1 MKELERSNRVAM
13 IAHGVINACMLFI
26 SVIGFVEHTVSA
38 PVLAVLM
45 LLGIIPVLAEFI
57 CWKRDHATKAIKHLS
72 LIGFALF
79 YTVLLFTAQCNMVYA
94 FVIPMM
100 FAVMPYH
107 DVKAFALINV
117 GTVVENILVVL
128 LGATQGGFGYLGQDA
143 GFIQISV
150 MILLCITSIYATISN
165 QKNTDENIES
175 ITAAQD
181 RAEATLREVM
191 EMSSREKN
199 AVDTQA
205 QTEATVPA
213 ADSATTQSSAAA
225 TVQTVTGTVDEEM
238 AQKIALEHAGVKAA
252 DATITK
258 SKLDYEGRR
267 QVYEIEWYAG
277 GKKYDYEIAVDTGEI
292 LSSAYDEKTSGWSV
306 SNSSNVTVSEADA
319 KQTALGRVSGATQ
332 KDIYEWKFDYDDG
345 RPEYEGKIIYGGT
358 EYDFTIDASSG
369 AVIEWEAESVR

>member
-1 MKELERSNRVAM
+1 MMKRKLILTGAALSLAVAM
-13 IAHGVINACMLFI
+13 TGCGGKPVINQQPSSQAQLI
-26 SVIGFVEHTVSA
+26 SMEAAQEVALKAANIVAEDAAISATTLNEVAGTSCYKVEFTSGDYA
-38 PVLAVLM
+38 YA
-45 LLGIIPVLAEFI
+45 
-57 CWKRDHATKAIKHLS
+57 
-72 LIGFALF
+72 
-79 YTVLLFTAQCNMVYA
+79 YTVNAET
-94 FVIPMM
+94 
-100 FAVMPYH
+100 
-107 DVKAFALINV
+107 
-117 GTVVENILVVL
+117 
-128 LGATQGGFGYLGQDA
+128 GA
-143 GFIQISV
+143 
-150 MILLCITSIYATISN
+150 
-165 QKNTDENIES
+165 
-175 ITAAQD
+175 
-181 RAEATLREVM
+181 VM

-205 QTEATVPA
+205 QTETTAPA

-225 TVQTVTGTVDEEM
+225 TAQTVTGTVDEEM
-238 AQKIALEHAGVKAA
+238 AQKIALEHAGVKAT

-292 LSSAYDEKTSGWSV
+292 LSSGYDEKTSGWSV

-319 KQTALGRVSGATQ
+319 KQTALGSVSGATE
-332 KDIYEWKFDYDDG
+332 KDIYEWQFDYDDG

>member
-1 MKELERSNRVAM
+1 MMKRKLILTGAALSLAVAM
-13 IAHGVINACMLFI
+13 TGCGGKPVINQQPSSQAQLI
-26 SVIGFVEHTVSA
+26 SMEAAQEVALKAANIAAADAAISATTLNEVAGTSCYKVEFTSGDYA
-38 PVLAVLM
+38 YA
-45 LLGIIPVLAEFI
+45 
-57 CWKRDHATKAIKHLS
+57 
-72 LIGFALF
+72 
-79 YTVLLFTAQCNMVYA
+79 YTVNAET
-94 FVIPMM
+94 
-100 FAVMPYH
+100 
-107 DVKAFALINV
+107 
-117 GTVVENILVVL
+117 
-128 LGATQGGFGYLGQDA
+128 GA
-143 GFIQISV
+143 
-150 MILLCITSIYATISN
+150 
-165 QKNTDENIES
+165 
-175 ITAAQD
+175 
-181 RAEATLREVM
+181 VM

-225 TVQTVTGTVDEEM
+225 TAQTVTGTVDEEM
-238 AQKIALEHAGVKAA
+238 AQKIALEHAGVKAT

-369 AVIEWEAESVR
+369 AVVEWEAESVR

>member
-1 MKELERSNRVAM
+1 MMKRKLILTGAALSLAVAM
-13 IAHGVINACMLFI
+13 TGCGGKPVINQQPSSQAQLI
-26 SVIGFVEHTVSA
+26 SMEAAQEVALKAANIA
-38 PVLAVLM
+38 
-45 LLGIIPVLAEFI
+45 AE
-57 CWKRDHATKAIKHLS
+57 D
-72 LIGFALF
+72 
-79 YTVLLFTAQCNMVYA
+79 
-94 FVIPMM
+94 
-100 FAVMPYH
+100 
-107 DVKAFALINV
+107 
-117 GTVVENILVVL
+117 
-128 LGATQGGFGYLGQDA
+128 
-143 GFIQISV
+143 
-150 MILLCITSIYATISN
+150 ATISATTLN
-165 QKNTDENIES
+165 EVAGTSCYKVEFTSGDYAYAYTVN
-175 ITAAQD
+175 
-181 RAEATLREVM
+181 AETGAVM

-225 TVQTVTGTVDEEM
+225 TAQTVTGTVDEEM
-238 AQKIALEHAGVKAA
+238 AQKIALEHAGVKAT

-369 AVIEWEAESVR
+369 AVVEWEAESVR

>member
-1 MKELERSNRVAM
+1 MMKRKLILTGAALSLAVAM
-13 IAHGVINACMLFI
+13 TGCGGKPVINQQPSSQAQLI
-26 SVIGFVEHTVSA
+26 SMEAAQEVALKAANIAAEDAAISATTLNEVAGTSCYKVEFTSGDYA
-38 PVLAVLM
+38 YA
-45 LLGIIPVLAEFI
+45 
-57 CWKRDHATKAIKHLS
+57 
-72 LIGFALF
+72 
-79 YTVLLFTAQCNMVYA
+79 YTVNAET
-94 FVIPMM
+94 
-100 FAVMPYH
+100 
-107 DVKAFALINV
+107 
-117 GTVVENILVVL
+117 
-128 LGATQGGFGYLGQDA
+128 GA
-143 GFIQISV
+143 
-150 MILLCITSIYATISN
+150 
-165 QKNTDENIES
+165 
-175 ITAAQD
+175 
-181 RAEATLREVM
+181 VM

-205 QTEATVPA
+205 QTEATVSA

-225 TVQTVTGTVDEEM
+225 TAQTVTGTVDEEM
-238 AQKIALEHAGVKAA
+238 AQKIALEHAGVKAT

-306 SNSSNVTVSEADA
+306 SNSSNATVSEADA

>member
-1 MKELERSNRVAM
+1 MMKRKLILTGAALSLAVAM
-13 IAHGVINACMLFI
+13 TGCGGKPVINQQPSSQAQLI
-26 SVIGFVEHTVSA
+26 SMEAAQEVALKAANIAAEDAAISATTLNEVAGTSCYKVEFTSGDYA
-38 PVLAVLM
+38 YA
-45 LLGIIPVLAEFI
+45 
-57 CWKRDHATKAIKHLS
+57 
-72 LIGFALF
+72 
-79 YTVLLFTAQCNMVYA
+79 YTVNAET
-94 FVIPMM
+94 
-100 FAVMPYH
+100 
-107 DVKAFALINV
+107 
-117 GTVVENILVVL
+117 
-128 LGATQGGFGYLGQDA
+128 GA
-143 GFIQISV
+143 
-150 MILLCITSIYATISN
+150 
-165 QKNTDENIES
+165 
-175 ITAAQD
+175 
-181 RAEATLREVM
+181 VM

-225 TVQTVTGTVDEEM
+225 TAQTVTGTVDEEM
-238 AQKIALEHAGVKAA
+238 AQKIALEHAGVKAT

-332 KDIYEWKFDYDDG
+332 KDICEWKFDYDDG

-369 AVIEWEAESVR
+369 AVVEWEAESVR

>member
-1 MKELERSNRVAM
+1 MMKRKLILTGAALSLAVAM
-13 IAHGVINACMLFI
+13 TGCGGKPVINQQPSSQAQLI
-26 SVIGFVEHTVSA
+26 SMEAAQEVALKAANIAAEDAAISATTLNEVAGTSCYKVEFTSGDYA
-38 PVLAVLM
+38 YA
-45 LLGIIPVLAEFI
+45 
-57 CWKRDHATKAIKHLS
+57 
-72 LIGFALF
+72 
-79 YTVLLFTAQCNMVYA
+79 YTVNAET
-94 FVIPMM
+94 
-100 FAVMPYH
+100 
-107 DVKAFALINV
+107 
-117 GTVVENILVVL
+117 
-128 LGATQGGFGYLGQDA
+128 GA
-143 GFIQISV
+143 
-150 MILLCITSIYATISN
+150 
-165 QKNTDENIES
+165 
-175 ITAAQD
+175 
-181 RAEATLREVM
+181 VM

-205 QTEATVPA
+205 QTEATVSA

-225 TVQTVTGTVDEEM
+225 TAQTVTGTVDEEM

-369 AVIEWEAESVR
+369 AVVEWEAESVR

>member
-1 MKELERSNRVAM
+1 MMKRKLILTGAALSLAVAM
-13 IAHGVINACMLFI
+13 TGCGGKPVINQQPSSQAQVQAQLI
-26 SVIGFVEHTVSA
+26 SMEAAQEVALKAANIA
-38 PVLAVLM
+38 
-45 LLGIIPVLAEFI
+45 AE
-57 CWKRDHATKAIKHLS
+57 D
-72 LIGFALF
+72 
-79 YTVLLFTAQCNMVYA
+79 
-94 FVIPMM
+94 
-100 FAVMPYH
+100 
-107 DVKAFALINV
+107 
-117 GTVVENILVVL
+117 
-128 LGATQGGFGYLGQDA
+128 
-143 GFIQISV
+143 
-150 MILLCITSIYATISN
+150 ATISATTLN
-165 QKNTDENIES
+165 EVAGTSCYKVEFTSGDYAYAYTVN
-175 ITAAQD
+175 
-181 RAEATLREVM
+181 AETGAVM

-225 TVQTVTGTVDEEM
+225 TAQTVTGTVDEEM
-238 AQKIALEHAGVKAA
+238 AQKIALEHAGVKAT

-258 SKLDYEGRR
+258 SKLDNEGRR

>member
-1 MKELERSNRVAM
+1 MMKRKLILTGAALSLAVAM
-13 IAHGVINACMLFI
+13 TGCGGKPVINQQPSSQAQLI
-26 SVIGFVEHTVSA
+26 SMEAAQEVALKAANIAAEDAAISATTLNEVAGTSCYKVEFTSGDYA
-38 PVLAVLM
+38 YA
-45 LLGIIPVLAEFI
+45 
-57 CWKRDHATKAIKHLS
+57 
-72 LIGFALF
+72 
-79 YTVLLFTAQCNMVYA
+79 YTVNAET
-94 FVIPMM
+94 
-100 FAVMPYH
+100 
-107 DVKAFALINV
+107 
-117 GTVVENILVVL
+117 
-128 LGATQGGFGYLGQDA
+128 GA
-143 GFIQISV
+143 
-150 MILLCITSIYATISN
+150 
-165 QKNTDENIES
+165 
-175 ITAAQD
+175 
-181 RAEATLREVM
+181 VM

-205 QTEATVPA
+205 QTETTAPA

-225 TVQTVTGTVDEEM
+225 TAQTVTGTVDEEM
-238 AQKIALEHAGVKAA
+238 AQKIALEHAGVKAT

-292 LSSAYDEKTSGWSV
+292 LSSGYDEKTSGWSG

-319 KQTALGRVSGATQ
+319 KQTALGSVSGATE
-332 KDIYEWKFDYDDG
+332 KDIYEWEFDYDDG

>member
-1 MKELERSNRVAM
+1 MMKRKLILTGAALSLAVAM
-13 IAHGVINACMLFI
+13 TGCGGKPVINQQPSSQAQLI
-26 SVIGFVEHTVSA
+26 SMEAAQEVALKAANIAAEDAAISATTLNEVAGMSCYKVEFTSGDYA
-38 PVLAVLM
+38 YA
-45 LLGIIPVLAEFI
+45 
-57 CWKRDHATKAIKHLS
+57 
-72 LIGFALF
+72 
-79 YTVLLFTAQCNMVYA
+79 YTVNAET
-94 FVIPMM
+94 
-100 FAVMPYH
+100 
-107 DVKAFALINV
+107 
-117 GTVVENILVVL
+117 
-128 LGATQGGFGYLGQDA
+128 GA
-143 GFIQISV
+143 
-150 MILLCITSIYATISN
+150 
-165 QKNTDENIES
+165 
-175 ITAAQD
+175 
-181 RAEATLREVM
+181 VM

-205 QTEATVPA
+205 QTEATVSA

-225 TVQTVTGTVDEEM
+225 TAQTVTGTVDEEM
-238 AQKIALEHAGVKAA
+238 AQNIALEHAGVKAT

-306 SNSSNVTVSEADA
+306 SNSSNVTVSEEDA

>member
-1 MKELERSNRVAM
+1 MMKRKLILTGAALSLAVAM
-13 IAHGVINACMLFI
+13 TGCGGKPVINQQPSSQAQLI
-26 SVIGFVEHTVSA
+26 SMEAAQEVALKAANIAAADAAISATTLNEVAGTSCYKVEFTSGDYA
-38 PVLAVLM
+38 YA
-45 LLGIIPVLAEFI
+45 
-57 CWKRDHATKAIKHLS
+57 
-72 LIGFALF
+72 
-79 YTVLLFTAQCNMVYA
+79 YTVNAET
-94 FVIPMM
+94 
-100 FAVMPYH
+100 
-107 DVKAFALINV
+107 
-117 GTVVENILVVL
+117 
-128 LGATQGGFGYLGQDA
+128 GA
-143 GFIQISV
+143 
-150 MILLCITSIYATISN
+150 
-165 QKNTDENIES
+165 
-175 ITAAQD
+175 
-181 RAEATLREVM
+181 VM

-225 TVQTVTGTVDEEM
+225 TAQTVTGIVDEEM
-238 AQKIALEHAGVKAA
+238 AQKIALEHAGVKAT

>member
-1 MKELERSNRVAM
+1 MMKRKLILTGAALSLAVAM
-13 IAHGVINACMLFI
+13 TGCGGKPVINQQPSSQAQLI
-26 SVIGFVEHTVSA
+26 SMEAAQEVALKAANIAAEDAAISATTLNEAAGTSCYKVEFTSGDYA
-38 PVLAVLM
+38 YA
-45 LLGIIPVLAEFI
+45 
-57 CWKRDHATKAIKHLS
+57 
-72 LIGFALF
+72 
-79 YTVLLFTAQCNMVYA
+79 YTVNAET
-94 FVIPMM
+94 
-100 FAVMPYH
+100 
-107 DVKAFALINV
+107 
-117 GTVVENILVVL
+117 
-128 LGATQGGFGYLGQDA
+128 GA
-143 GFIQISV
+143 
-150 MILLCITSIYATISN
+150 
-165 QKNTDENIES
+165 
-175 ITAAQD
+175 
-181 RAEATLREVM
+181 VM
-191 EMSSREKN
+191 EMSSREKT

-205 QTEATVPA
+205 QTEATVPT

-225 TVQTVTGTVDEEM
+225 TAQTVTGTVDEEM
-238 AQKIALEHAGVKAA
+238 AQKIALEHAGVKAT

-258 SKLDYEGRR
+258 SKLDYEGRH
-267 QVYEIEWYAG
+267 QVYEIEWYAD

>member
-1 MKELERSNRVAM
+1 MMKRKLILTGAALSLAVAM
-13 IAHGVINACMLFI
+13 TGCGGKPVINQQPSSQEQLI
-26 SVIGFVEHTVSA
+26 SMEAAQEVALKAANIAAEDAAISATTLNEAAGTSCYKVEFTSGDYA
-38 PVLAVLM
+38 YA
-45 LLGIIPVLAEFI
+45 
-57 CWKRDHATKAIKHLS
+57 
-72 LIGFALF
+72 
-79 YTVLLFTAQCNMVYA
+79 YTVNAET
-94 FVIPMM
+94 
-100 FAVMPYH
+100 
-107 DVKAFALINV
+107 
-117 GTVVENILVVL
+117 
-128 LGATQGGFGYLGQDA
+128 GA
-143 GFIQISV
+143 
-150 MILLCITSIYATISN
+150 
-165 QKNTDENIES
+165 
-175 ITAAQD
+175 
-181 RAEATLREVM
+181 VM

-205 QTEATVPA
+205 QTEATVPT
-213 ADSATTQSSAAA
+213 ADSATTQSSAVA
-225 TVQTVTGTVDEEM
+225 TAQTVTGTVDEEM
-238 AQKIALEHAGVKAA
+238 AQKIALEHAGVKAT

-292 LSSAYDEKTSGWSV
+292 LSSGYDEKTSGWSG
-306 SNSSNVTVSEADA
+306 SNSVTVSEADA

>member
-1 MKELERSNRVAM
+1 MMKRKLILTGAALSLAVAM
-13 IAHGVINACMLFI
+13 TGCGGKPVINQQPSSQAQLI
-26 SVIGFVEHTVSA
+26 SMEAAQEVALKAANIAAEDAAISATTLNEVAGTSCYKVEFTSGDYA
-38 PVLAVLM
+38 YA
-45 LLGIIPVLAEFI
+45 
-57 CWKRDHATKAIKHLS
+57 
-72 LIGFALF
+72 
-79 YTVLLFTAQCNMVYA
+79 YTVNAET
-94 FVIPMM
+94 
-100 FAVMPYH
+100 
-107 DVKAFALINV
+107 
-117 GTVVENILVVL
+117 
-128 LGATQGGFGYLGQDA
+128 GA
-143 GFIQISV
+143 
-150 MILLCITSIYATISN
+150 
-165 QKNTDENIES
+165 
-175 ITAAQD
+175 
-181 RAEATLREVM
+181 VM

-225 TVQTVTGTVDEEM
+225 TAQTVTGTVDEEM
-238 AQKIALEHAGVKAA
+238 AQKIALEHAGVKAT

-292 LSSAYDEKTSGWSV
+292 LSSGYDEKTSGWSG

-319 KQTALGRVSGATQ
+319 KQTALGSVSGATE
-332 KDIYEWKFDYDDG
+332 KDIYEWEFDYDDG

>member
-1 MKELERSNRVAM
+1 MMKRKLILTGAALSLAVAM
-13 IAHGVINACMLFI
+13 TGCGGKPVINQQPSSQAQLI
-26 SVIGFVEHTVSA
+26 SMEAAQEVALKAANIAEEDAAISATTLNEVAGTSCYKVEFTSGDYA
-38 PVLAVLM
+38 YA
-45 LLGIIPVLAEFI
+45 
-57 CWKRDHATKAIKHLS
+57 
-72 LIGFALF
+72 
-79 YTVLLFTAQCNMVYA
+79 YTVNAET
-94 FVIPMM
+94 
-100 FAVMPYH
+100 
-107 DVKAFALINV
+107 
-117 GTVVENILVVL
+117 
-128 LGATQGGFGYLGQDA
+128 GA
-143 GFIQISV
+143 
-150 MILLCITSIYATISN
+150 
-165 QKNTDENIES
+165 
-175 ITAAQD
+175 
-181 RAEATLREVM
+181 VM

-205 QTEATVPA
+205 QTEATVSA

-225 TVQTVTGTVDEEM
+225 TAQTVTGTVDEEM
-238 AQKIALEHAGVKAA
+238 AQKIALEHAGVKAT

>member
-1 MKELERSNRVAM
+1 MMKRKLILTGAALSLAVAM
-13 IAHGVINACMLFI
+13 TGCGGKPVINQQPSSQAQLI
-26 SVIGFVEHTVSA
+26 SMEAAQEVALKAANIAAEDAAISATTLNEVAGTSCYKVEFTSGDYA
-38 PVLAVLM
+38 YA
-45 LLGIIPVLAEFI
+45 
-57 CWKRDHATKAIKHLS
+57 
-72 LIGFALF
+72 
-79 YTVLLFTAQCNMVYA
+79 YTVNAET
-94 FVIPMM
+94 
-100 FAVMPYH
+100 
-107 DVKAFALINV
+107 
-117 GTVVENILVVL
+117 
-128 LGATQGGFGYLGQDA
+128 GA
-143 GFIQISV
+143 
-150 MILLCITSIYATISN
+150 
-165 QKNTDENIES
+165 
-175 ITAAQD
+175 
-181 RAEATLREVM
+181 VM

-205 QTEATVPA
+205 QTETTAPA

-225 TVQTVTGTVDEEM
+225 TAQTVTGAVDEET
-238 AQKIALEHAGVKAA
+238 AQKIALEHAGVKAT

-292 LSSAYDEKTSGWSV
+292 LSSGYDEKTSGWSV

-332 KDIYEWKFDYDDG
+332 KDIYEWEFDYDDG

-369 AVIEWEAESVR
+369 AVVEWEAESVR

>member
-1 MKELERSNRVAM
+1 MMKRKLILTGAALSLAVAM
-13 IAHGVINACMLFI
+13 TGCGGKPVINQQPSSQAQLI
-26 SVIGFVEHTVSA
+26 SMEAAQEVALKAANIAAEDAAISATTLNEVAGTSCYKVEFTSGDYA
-38 PVLAVLM
+38 YA
-45 LLGIIPVLAEFI
+45 
-57 CWKRDHATKAIKHLS
+57 
-72 LIGFALF
+72 
-79 YTVLLFTAQCNMVYA
+79 YTVNAET
-94 FVIPMM
+94 
-100 FAVMPYH
+100 
-107 DVKAFALINV
+107 
-117 GTVVENILVVL
+117 
-128 LGATQGGFGYLGQDA
+128 GA
-143 GFIQISV
+143 
-150 MILLCITSIYATISN
+150 
-165 QKNTDENIES
+165 
-175 ITAAQD
+175 
-181 RAEATLREVM
+181 VM

-205 QTEATVPA
+205 QTEATVSA

-225 TVQTVTGTVDEEM
+225 TAQTVTGTVDEEM
-238 AQKIALEHAGVKAA
+238 AQKIALEHAGVKAT

-292 LSSAYDEKTSGWSV
+292 LSSGYDEKTSGWSV

-319 KQTALGRVSGATQ
+319 KQTALGRVSGATE
-332 KDIYEWKFDYDDG
+332 KDIYEWQFDYDDG

>member
-1 MKELERSNRVAM
+1 MMKRKLILTVAALSLAVAM
-13 IAHGVINACMLFI
+13 TGCGGKPVINQQPSSQAQLI
-26 SVIGFVEHTVSA
+26 SMEAAQEVALKAANIAAEDAAISATTLNEVAGSSCYKVEFTSGDYA
-38 PVLAVLM
+38 YA
-45 LLGIIPVLAEFI
+45 
-57 CWKRDHATKAIKHLS
+57 
-72 LIGFALF
+72 
-79 YTVLLFTAQCNMVYA
+79 YTVNAET
-94 FVIPMM
+94 
-100 FAVMPYH
+100 
-107 DVKAFALINV
+107 
-117 GTVVENILVVL
+117 
-128 LGATQGGFGYLGQDA
+128 GA
-143 GFIQISV
+143 
-150 MILLCITSIYATISN
+150 
-165 QKNTDENIES
+165 
-175 ITAAQD
+175 
-181 RAEATLREVM
+181 VM

-205 QTEATVPA
+205 QTETTAPV

-225 TVQTVTGTVDEEM
+225 TAQTVTGAVDEET
-238 AQKIALEHAGVKAA
+238 AQKIALEHAGVKAT

-369 AVIEWEAESVR
+369 AVVEWEAESVR

>member
-1 MKELERSNRVAM
+1 MMKRKLILTGAALSLAVAM
-13 IAHGVINACMLFI
+13 TGCGGKPVINQQPSSQAQLI
-26 SVIGFVEHTVSA
+26 SMEAAQEVALKAANIAAEDAAISATTLNEVAGTSCYKVEFTSGDYA
-38 PVLAVLM
+38 YA
-45 LLGIIPVLAEFI
+45 
-57 CWKRDHATKAIKHLS
+57 
-72 LIGFALF
+72 
-79 YTVLLFTAQCNMVYA
+79 YTVNAET
-94 FVIPMM
+94 
-100 FAVMPYH
+100 
-107 DVKAFALINV
+107 
-117 GTVVENILVVL
+117 
-128 LGATQGGFGYLGQDA
+128 GA
-143 GFIQISV
+143 
-150 MILLCITSIYATISN
+150 
-165 QKNTDENIES
+165 
-175 ITAAQD
+175 
-181 RAEATLREVM
+181 VM

-225 TVQTVTGTVDEEM
+225 TAQTVTGTVDEEM
-238 AQKIALEHAGVKAA
+238 AQKIALEHAGVKAT

-292 LSSAYDEKTSGWSV
+292 LSSGYDEKTSGWSV

-319 KQTALGRVSGATQ
+319 KQTALGRVSGATE
-332 KDIYEWKFDYDDG
+332 KDIYEWQFDYDDG

-369 AVIEWEAESVR
+369 AVVEWEAESVR

>member
-1 MKELERSNRVAM
+1 MMKRKLILTGAALSLAVAM
-13 IAHGVINACMLFI
+13 TGCGGKPVINQQPSSQAQVQAQLI
-26 SVIGFVEHTVSA
+26 SMEAAQEVALKAANIAAEDAAISATTLNEVAGTSCYKVEFTSGDYA
-38 PVLAVLM
+38 YA
-45 LLGIIPVLAEFI
+45 
-57 CWKRDHATKAIKHLS
+57 
-72 LIGFALF
+72 
-79 YTVLLFTAQCNMVYA
+79 YTVNAET
-94 FVIPMM
+94 
-100 FAVMPYH
+100 
-107 DVKAFALINV
+107 
-117 GTVVENILVVL
+117 
-128 LGATQGGFGYLGQDA
+128 GA
-143 GFIQISV
+143 
-150 MILLCITSIYATISN
+150 
-165 QKNTDENIES
+165 
-175 ITAAQD
+175 
-181 RAEATLREVM
+181 VM

-225 TVQTVTGTVDEEM
+225 TAQTVTGTVDEEM
-238 AQKIALEHAGVKAA
+238 AQKIALEHAGVKAT

-292 LSSAYDEKTSGWSV
+292 LSSGYDEKTSGWSG

-319 KQTALGRVSGATQ
+319 KQTALGRVSGATE
-332 KDIYEWKFDYDDG
+332 KDIYEWEFDYDDG

>member
-1 MKELERSNRVAM
+1 MMKRKLILTGAALSLAVAM
-13 IAHGVINACMLFI
+13 TGCGGKPVINQQPSSQAQLI
-26 SVIGFVEHTVSA
+26 SMEAAQEVALKAANIVAEDAAISATTLNEVAGTSCYKVEFTSGDYA
-38 PVLAVLM
+38 YA
-45 LLGIIPVLAEFI
+45 
-57 CWKRDHATKAIKHLS
+57 
-72 LIGFALF
+72 
-79 YTVLLFTAQCNMVYA
+79 YTVNAET
-94 FVIPMM
+94 
-100 FAVMPYH
+100 
-107 DVKAFALINV
+107 
-117 GTVVENILVVL
+117 
-128 LGATQGGFGYLGQDA
+128 GA
-143 GFIQISV
+143 
-150 MILLCITSIYATISN
+150 
-165 QKNTDENIES
+165 
-175 ITAAQD
+175 
-181 RAEATLREVM
+181 VM

-225 TVQTVTGTVDEEM
+225 TAQTVTGTVDEEM
-238 AQKIALEHAGVKAA
+238 AQKIALEHAGVKAT

>member
-1 MKELERSNRVAM
+1 MMKRKLILTGAALSLAVAM
-13 IAHGVINACMLFI
+13 TGCGGKPVINQQPSSQAQLI
-26 SVIGFVEHTVSA
+26 SMEAAQEVALKAANIAAEDAAISATTLNEVAGTSCYKVEFTSGDYA
-38 PVLAVLM
+38 YA
-45 LLGIIPVLAEFI
+45 
-57 CWKRDHATKAIKHLS
+57 
-72 LIGFALF
+72 
-79 YTVLLFTAQCNMVYA
+79 YTVNAET
-94 FVIPMM
+94 
-100 FAVMPYH
+100 
-107 DVKAFALINV
+107 
-117 GTVVENILVVL
+117 
-128 LGATQGGFGYLGQDA
+128 GA
-143 GFIQISV
+143 
-150 MILLCITSIYATISN
+150 
-165 QKNTDENIES
+165 
-175 ITAAQD
+175 
-181 RAEATLREVM
+181 VM

-205 QTEATVPA
+205 QTEATVSA

-225 TVQTVTGTVDEEM
+225 TAQTVTGTVDEEM
-238 AQKIALEHAGVKAA
+238 AQKIALEHAGVKAT

-292 LSSAYDEKTSGWSV
+292 LSSGYDEKTSGWSV

-369 AVIEWEAESVR
+369 AVVEWEAESVR

>member
-1 MKELERSNRVAM
+1 MMKRKLILTGAALSLAVAM
-13 IAHGVINACMLFI
+13 TGCGGKPVINQQPSSQAQLI
-26 SVIGFVEHTVSA
+26 SMEAAQEVALKAANIAAEDAAISATTLNEVAGTSCYKVEFTSGDYA
-38 PVLAVLM
+38 YA
-45 LLGIIPVLAEFI
+45 
-57 CWKRDHATKAIKHLS
+57 
-72 LIGFALF
+72 
-79 YTVLLFTAQCNMVYA
+79 YTVNAET
-94 FVIPMM
+94 
-100 FAVMPYH
+100 
-107 DVKAFALINV
+107 
-117 GTVVENILVVL
+117 
-128 LGATQGGFGYLGQDA
+128 GA
-143 GFIQISV
+143 
-150 MILLCITSIYATISN
+150 
-165 QKNTDENIES
+165 
-175 ITAAQD
+175 
-181 RAEATLREVM
+181 VM

-225 TVQTVTGTVDEEM
+225 TAQTVTGTVDEET
-238 AQKIALEHAGVKAA
+238 AQKIALEHAGVKAT

-332 KDIYEWKFDYDDG
+332 KDIYEWQFDYDDG

-369 AVIEWEAESVR
+369 AVVEWEAESVR

>member
-1 MKELERSNRVAM
+1 MMKRKLILTGAALSLAVAM
-13 IAHGVINACMLFI
+13 TGCGGKPVINQQPSSQAQLI
-26 SVIGFVEHTVSA
+26 SMEAAQEVALKAANIAAEDAAISATTLNEVAGTSCYKVEFTSGDYA
-38 PVLAVLM
+38 YA
-45 LLGIIPVLAEFI
+45 
-57 CWKRDHATKAIKHLS
+57 
-72 LIGFALF
+72 
-79 YTVLLFTAQCNMVYA
+79 YTVNAET
-94 FVIPMM
+94 
-100 FAVMPYH
+100 
-107 DVKAFALINV
+107 
-117 GTVVENILVVL
+117 
-128 LGATQGGFGYLGQDA
+128 GA
-143 GFIQISV
+143 
-150 MILLCITSIYATISN
+150 
-165 QKNTDENIES
+165 
-175 ITAAQD
+175 
-181 RAEATLREVM
+181 VM

-225 TVQTVTGTVDEEM
+225 TAQTVTGTVDEEM
-238 AQKIALEHAGVKAA
+238 AQKIALEHAGVKAT

-319 KQTALGRVSGATQ
+319 KQTALGRVSGATE
-332 KDIYEWKFDYDDG
+332 KDIYEWEFDYDDG

-358 EYDFTIDASSG
+358 EYDFTIDASNGS
-369 AVIEWEAESVR
+369 VVEWEAESVR

>member
-1 MKELERSNRVAM
+1 MMKRKLILTGAALSLAVAM
-13 IAHGVINACMLFI
+13 TGCGGKPVINQQPSSQAQLI
-26 SVIGFVEHTVSA
+26 SMEAAQEVALKAANIAAEDAAISATTLNEVAGTSCYKVEFTSGDYA
-38 PVLAVLM
+38 YA
-45 LLGIIPVLAEFI
+45 
-57 CWKRDHATKAIKHLS
+57 
-72 LIGFALF
+72 
-79 YTVLLFTAQCNMVYA
+79 YTVNAET
-94 FVIPMM
+94 
-100 FAVMPYH
+100 
-107 DVKAFALINV
+107 
-117 GTVVENILVVL
+117 
-128 LGATQGGFGYLGQDA
+128 GA
-143 GFIQISV
+143 
-150 MILLCITSIYATISN
+150 
-165 QKNTDENIES
+165 
-175 ITAAQD
+175 
-181 RAEATLREVM
+181 VM

-225 TVQTVTGTVDEEM
+225 TAQTVTGTVDEEM
-238 AQKIALEHAGVKAA
+238 AQKIALEHAGVKAT

-292 LSSAYDEKTSGWSV
+292 LSSAYDEKTSGWSG

-319 KQTALGRVSGATQ
+319 KQTALGSVSGATE
-332 KDIYEWKFDYDDG
+332 KDIYEWEFDYDDG

>member
-1 MKELERSNRVAM
+1 MMKRKLILTGAALSLAVAM
-13 IAHGVINACMLFI
+13 TGCGGKPVINQQPSSQAQVQAQLI
-26 SVIGFVEHTVSA
+26 SMEAAQEVALKAANIAAEDAAISATTLNEVAGTSCYKVEFTSGDYA
-38 PVLAVLM
+38 YA
-45 LLGIIPVLAEFI
+45 
-57 CWKRDHATKAIKHLS
+57 
-72 LIGFALF
+72 
-79 YTVLLFTAQCNMVYA
+79 YTVNAET
-94 FVIPMM
+94 
-100 FAVMPYH
+100 
-107 DVKAFALINV
+107 
-117 GTVVENILVVL
+117 
-128 LGATQGGFGYLGQDA
+128 GA
-143 GFIQISV
+143 
-150 MILLCITSIYATISN
+150 
-165 QKNTDENIES
+165 
-175 ITAAQD
+175 
-181 RAEATLREVM
+181 VM

-225 TVQTVTGTVDEEM
+225 TAQTVTGTVDEEM
-238 AQKIALEHAGVKAA
+238 AQKIALEHAGVKAT

-292 LSSAYDEKTSGWSV
+292 LSSAYDEKTSGWSG

-319 KQTALGRVSGATQ
+319 KQTALGRVSGATE
-332 KDIYEWKFDYDDG
+332 KDIYEWQFDYDDG